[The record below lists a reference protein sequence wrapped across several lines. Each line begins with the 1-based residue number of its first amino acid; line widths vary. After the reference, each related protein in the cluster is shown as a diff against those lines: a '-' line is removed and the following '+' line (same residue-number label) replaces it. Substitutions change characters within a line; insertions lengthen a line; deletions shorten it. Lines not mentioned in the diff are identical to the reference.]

1 MIHTPNPEG
10 DGVDRPS
17 QSAMAEVLGQKSL
30 LGFGVVLAW
39 LVLFHLLVNI
49 WLLCVFTSLL
59 VVLGGW
65 LGSQA
70 VLESN
75 SVVHLERFI
84 KLEQVLYIYSWDC
97 LLQIKKKKASCAA
110 RCPQLLH
117 CVIYICFATAEFQAP
132 PSADDE
138 RYLDEEIHN
147 TVEKIIR
154 DFVTSWY
161 STVSSERGF
170 EKEVEEAMISMAMEL
185 KIRARQVDRKVC

>member
-17 QSAMAEVLGQKSL
+17 QSAMAEVLGQRSL

-84 KLEQVLYIYSWDC
+84 KLEQVLYCYYWDC
-97 LLQIKKKKASCAA
+97 LSQIMRCVA
-110 RCPQLLH
+110 RCPHLFH
-117 CVIYICFATAEFQAP
+117 CVNYICHASAEFQVP

-147 TVEKIIR
+147 TVKKIIR

-161 STVSSERGF
+161 ATVSSERGF

-185 KIRARQVDRKVC
+185 KVRARQVDRKVC

>member
-1 MIHTPNPEG
+1 MIHTSHPEG
-10 DGVDRPS
+10 DGVDRHSPG
-17 QSAMAEVLGQKSL
+17 AMAEVLGQKSL

-84 KLEQVLYIYSWDC
+84 KLEQVNFPYVWISNLEY
-97 LLQIKKKKASCAA
+97 
-110 RCPQLLH
+110 
-117 CVIYICFATAEFQAP
+117 
-132 PSADDE
+132 
-138 RYLDEEIHN
+138 
-147 TVEKIIR
+147 
-154 DFVTSWY
+154 TSW
-161 STVSSERGF
+161 
-170 EKEVEEAMISMAMEL
+170 L
-185 KIRARQVDRKVC
+185 RKHLMLPGAKT